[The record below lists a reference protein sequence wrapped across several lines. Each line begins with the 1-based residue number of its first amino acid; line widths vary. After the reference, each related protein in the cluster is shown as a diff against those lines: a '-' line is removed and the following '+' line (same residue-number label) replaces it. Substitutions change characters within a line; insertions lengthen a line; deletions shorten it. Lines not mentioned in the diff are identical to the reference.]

1 MIKIYKTFLAL
12 VLAMLCC
19 GGAQAQSN
27 MTFFEPSGGALASW
41 SLLDVTKVTFIGGD
55 IVATGKT
62 GVEQYFD
69 LSNVMSIKFTDS
81 DDTPSS
87 VTTIRDI
94 TSQLRITTS
103 ESSIRVIGATSGA
116 VTIWNPS
123 GQQLYSNRNWN
134 GEDINIA
141 HLERGIYIITINNT
155 SIKFKK

>member
-1 MIKIYKTFLAL
+1 MIKIYKSFLAL
-12 VLAMLCC
+12 VLAVLCC
-19 GGAQAQSN
+19 GGAHAQSN
-27 MTFFEPSGGALASW
+27 MTFFEPSGGSLASW
-41 SLLDVTKVTFIGGD
+41 SLLDVTKVTFNGSD
-55 IVATGKT
+55 IVVTGKM

-69 LSNVMSIKFTDS
+69 MNNVMSIKFTDS

-94 TSQLRITTS
+94 TSQLRIATS
-103 ESSIRVIGATSGA
+103 ESSIRVIGATSGT

>member
-41 SLLDVTKVTFIGGD
+41 SLLDVTKVTFNGGD
-55 IVATGKT
+55 IVVTGKT

-69 LSNVMSIKFTDS
+69 LSNVISIKFTDS

-94 TSQLRITTS
+94 TSQLRIATS
-103 ESSIRVIGATSGA
+103 ESSIRVIGATSGT

-141 HLERGIYIITINNT
+141 HLEPGIYIITINNT

>member
-41 SLLDVTKVTFIGGD
+41 SLLDVTKVTFNGGD
-55 IVATGKT
+55 IVVTGKT

-103 ESSIRVIGATSGA
+103 ESSIRVIGATSGT

>member
-1 MIKIYKTFLAL
+1 MTKFYKSFLAL
-12 VLAMLCC
+12 VLVVLCC
-19 GGAQAQSN
+19 GGAYAQSH
-27 MTFFEPSGGALASW
+27 MTFYEPSGGALASW
-41 SLLDVTKVTFIGGD
+41 SLLDVTKVTFDGGN
-55 IVATGKT
+55 IAVTGKLGIDT
-62 GVEQYFD
+62 FD
-69 LSNVMSIKFTDS
+69 FSQVMSIKFTDS

-94 TSQLRITTS
+94 TSQLRIATS
-103 ESSIRVIGATSGA
+103 ESSIRVIGATSGT